1 MIRVAGITFVIFLL
15 SACSSGGRTLGDL
28 KYKPE
33 VEKKVEFKELD
44 YQQVRK
50 EYQDILSLFKDKELK
65 EQIERRIAEVY
76 MLEGGEEQLS
86 AKKVNSY
93 YAEAIR
99 SYHEILDKYPNSP
112 DNAQVLYQLARAYDL
127 DGHADKAL
135 KMLIQL
141 TSRHP
146 NYKNNAEA
154 YFREGD
160 LYFGK
165 QKYRKAQKAYQIVT
179 GMQNE
184 KLRTYAYYMLGWTY
198 YKQFNYHASVNSY
211 AKVLSLLLSDTE
223 NIDQLSAS
231 DRPLLDDSI
240 QSISLA
246 LSKNGG
252 AEIIENVA
260 SLSGKPYLW
269 RIYDSLG
276 SYYLKKERFEDS
288 ADTFRRYVQKYNF
301 SAHAPKLHSKLISA
315 YIKGKFPLQALREKE
330 VYVDYYDLTSE
341 YAKVNGGVSDK
352 IKGNLKKYL
361 NELASHYH
369 SKAQN
374 LAKLYIKRIK
384 RNVNKAK
391 DKRLKKMKLDYVALF
406 EQTTYFYTKYIT
418 IFPQDIRVPEMTFLK
433 AEAYFAIN
441 RYPEAIKEFEQV
453 AYQLEQFKEKKYQS
467 RAGYA
472 AIIAYQKYIDQLKFD
487 SEKTKQWQAVAVES
501 MLKFAQIFHKD
512 KRSPSVLTNAAEYLF
527 GLDQYQRAL
536 DVAQKLLSSNLNLDP
551 QLKGTALGI
560 VAHSYFK
567 LNQFELAEKNYSLQ
581 RATTKNGSKAYK
593 AISERMATAIYK
605 RSQELVEADNKQKAI
620 NQLLKIKRLTPNST
634 VRISAQYNAA
644 TLLLATKQWDLAIRE
659 LKQLMADFP
668 DDKLAIDF
676 PRKLAFA
683 YEKQGSWKKAADS
696 YLALSKNDKD
706 EKTKQDALFIAA
718 GLYEKSKN
726 YQIAIELFRQ
736 YARTYEQPFGV
747 RMEARFRL
755 AELYGVIKEID
766 KQLFWLRR
774 IIDGDKKAGSMR
786 TDRSQWLAA
795 WAHIKYGDSFTTEFR
810 RHKLTIALDKTLPKK
825 NQALADAVKRYQKA
839 ADYGIL
845 EFVTMS
851 SVKIASLYQQLGY
864 DLRHIKLPSKLS
876 IEERQ
881 AYTEILEEQAIP
893 LDELAL
899 ELHQGNIERAW
910 QGQYNLWIRKSFSV
924 MKVLSPARF
933 NKEEVE
939 VRYGD
944 EIR

>member
-1 MIRVAGITFVIFLL
+1 MIRVTGMVFVMFLL
-15 SACSSGGRTLGDL
+15 SACSGGGRTLGDL

-33 VEKKVEFKELD
+33 VEKQVEFEKLD

-65 EQIERRIAEVY
+65 EQIERRIADVY
-76 MLEGGEEQLS
+76 MLEGGEDQLK
-86 AKKVNSY
+86 AKKIKSY
-93 YAEAIR
+93 YTEAIK

-112 DNAQVLYQLARAYDL
+112 DNAQVLYQLARAYDM
-127 DGHADKAL
+127 DGHTDKAL

-154 YFREGD
+154 YFRKGD
-160 LYFGK
+160 IYFGK
-165 QKYRKAQKAYQIVT
+165 QKYRKAQQDYQIVT

-184 KLRTYAYYMLGWTY
+184 RLRTYAHYMLGWTY
-198 YKQFNYHASVNSY
+198 YKQFNYKASVNSY
-211 AKVLSLLLSDTE
+211 ATVLSLLLGNTE
-223 NIDQLSAS
+223 NIEGLNAS

-246 LSKNGG
+246 LAKSGG
-252 AEIIENVA
+252 AEMIENVA

-269 RIYDSLG
+269 RVYDSLG
-276 SYYLKKERFEDS
+276 AYYLKKERFEDS

-301 SAHAPKLHSKLISA
+301 SVHAPNLHSKLISA

-341 YAKVNGGVSDK
+341 YAKVNGGVNDK
-352 IKGNLKKYL
+352 IKNNLKKYL
-361 NELASHYH
+361 DELASHYH
-369 SKAQN
+369 SKAQS
-374 LAKLYIKRIK
+374 LVKLYDKRVK
-384 RNVNKAK
+384 NNAKASK
-391 DKRLKKMKLDYVALF
+391 DKKINKIKSDYFASF
-406 EQTTYFYTKYIT
+406 EQATYFYAKYIT
-418 IFPQDIRVPEMTFLK
+418 IFSQDIRVPEMTFLK
-433 AEAYFAIN
+433 AEAYFAIKQ
-441 RYPEAIKEFEQV
+441 YPDAIKDFEQV
-453 AYQLEQFKEKKYQS
+453 AYQFEQFKEKKYQS

-472 AIIAYQKYIDQLKFD
+472 AIIAYQKHIEQLKM
-487 SEKTKQWQAVAVES
+487 SAETKQWQATAVDS
-501 MLKFAQIFHKD
+501 MLKFAQVFHKD

-536 DVAQKLLSSNLNLDP
+536 NVAQNLLASNLKLDA
-551 QLKGTALGI
+551 QLKKTALGI

-567 LNQFELAEKNYSLQ
+567 LEQFELAEKNYTLQ
-581 RATTKNGSKAYK
+581 RALTKKGSKEYK
-593 AISERMATAIYK
+593 TISERMATAIYK
-605 RSQELVEADNKQKAI
+605 RSQELVESDDKQQAI

-634 VRISAQYNAA
+634 VRVSAQYNAA
-644 TLLLATKQWDLAIRE
+644 TLLLATKQWDLAITE
-659 LKQLMADFP
+659 LKQLISDYP
-668 DDKLAIDF
+668 KDQLASEF

-683 YEKQGSWKKAADS
+683 YEKQGSWKQAADS

-706 EKTKQDALFIAA
+706 KKTRQDALFIAA
-718 GLYEKSKN
+718 GLYEKSKS
-726 YQIAIELFRQ
+726 YHTAIGLFRQ

-755 AELYGVIKEID
+755 AELYGTVKEID

-774 IIDGDKKAGSMR
+774 IVDGDRKAGSMR

-795 WAHIKYGDSFTTEFR
+795 WAHIKYGDYFTTEFR
-810 RHKLTIALDKTLPKK
+810 RHKLTIALDKTLPRK
-825 NQALADAVKRYQKA
+825 NQALADAVKRFQKA

-864 DLRHIKLPSKLS
+864 DLRHIKLPGKLS
-876 IEERQ
+876 NDERQ
-881 AYTEILEEQAIP
+881 AYTEILEEQAVP

-910 QGQYNLWIRKSFSV
+910 EGEFNQWINESFSV

-933 NKEEVE
+933 NKVEVE